1 MKKFLLLSVCAAAF
15 CITSEAT
22 AQTFKAGRV
31 NMQSVVM
38 SLPETDSAQ
47 VKVEAYAKE
56 LEEQMETMQVEYN
69 TKLEDYNK
77 NRETYSTTI
86 ATQKEREL
94 SDLGRRIQEFGQT
107 AQEDLTNV
115 QMAAMSPIITKVN
128 NAVEKVANA
137 QGLTVVF
144 NMADA
149 STPVYMNP
157 SSVTDITETVVK
169 ELGGTLK
176 SASTTAQ

>member
-1 MKKFLLLSVCAAAF
+1 
-15 CITSEAT
+15 
-22 AQTFKAGRV
+22 
-31 NMQSVVM
+31 
-38 SLPETDSAQ
+38 
-47 VKVEAYAKE
+47 
-56 LEEQMETMQVEYN
+56 
-69 TKLEDYNK
+69 
-77 NRETYSTTI
+77 
-86 ATQKEREL
+86 
-94 SDLGRRIQEFGQT
+94 
-107 AQEDLTNV
+107 
-115 QMAAMSPIITKVN
+115 MAAMSPIITKVN